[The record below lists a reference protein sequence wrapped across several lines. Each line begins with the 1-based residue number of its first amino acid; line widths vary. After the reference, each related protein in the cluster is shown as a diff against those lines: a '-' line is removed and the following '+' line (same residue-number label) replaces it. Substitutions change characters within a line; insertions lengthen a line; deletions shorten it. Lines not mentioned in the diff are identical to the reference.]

1 VTPEEREE
9 LLASYALGTLSGP
22 DAAEVEA
29 LVRADP
35 RAAEQL
41 ASYHDFVDLI
51 ALSVPLKRADPSL
64 RQRVLQAA
72 RRDRRRGSRVAA
84 ITRWAP
90 AVAAAAV
97 LAVVAFWAA
106 SLQTTVTDLRADTA
120 ALTAILEAQT
130 RQLNDLAADDI
141 ARDLDADKAEA
152 FTLEVRNAQQTMI
165 GILSDPSS
173 VTVEL
178 TPTSAGHGASG
189 RYYWSALEDAGM
201 VTVWDLPPLPLGA
214 SYVVWVEDQESR
226 QMLKQTFVSDLEG
239 SAKELLRGAADA
251 DPVRIY
257 VATQDFEGNTG
268 VVVLQGVF
276 GR

>member
-1 VTPEEREE
+1 MTPEEREE

-29 LVRADP
+29 LVRTD
-35 RAAEQL
+35 RSAAEQL
-41 ASYHDFVDLI
+41 SSYHDFVDLI

-64 RQRVLQAA
+64 RQRVLEAA
-72 RRDRRRGSRVAA
+72 RRDRRRGNSIAA

-97 LAVVAFWAA
+97 LAIVAFWAA

-120 ALTAILEAQT
+120 ALTALVEAQAKDIDELT
-130 RQLNDLAADDI
+130 AGDI
-141 ARDLDADKAEA
+141 ARDRSVDQAEA
-152 FTLEVRNAQQTMI
+152 FTLALQDEQQTMI

-173 VTVEL
+173 MIVDL
-178 TPTSAGHGASG
+178 TPTGVGHGASG
-189 RYYWSALEDAGM
+189 SYYWSPLEDAGM
-201 VTVWDLPPLPLGA
+201 ITVWNLPPLPLGA
-214 SYVVWVEDQESR
+214 SYIVWVEDRDSR
-226 QMLKQTFVSDLEG
+226 QMLTQTFAPDLDG

-251 DPVRIY
+251 EPVRVY
-257 VATQDFEGNTG
+257 VATQDFDGNTG
-268 VVVLQGVF
+268 LVVLQGVF

>member
-64 RQRVLQAA
+64 RDRVLRAA
-72 RRDRRRGSRVAA
+72 RRDRRRGSSIAA
-84 ITRWAP
+84 VTRWAP
-90 AVAAAAV
+90 AAAAAAV

-106 SLQTTVTDLRADTA
+106 SLQTTVTDLREDTA
-120 ALTAILEAQT
+120 ALTAVLEAQAK
-130 RQLNDLAADDI
+130 QIEDLTADDI
-141 ARDLDADKAEA
+141 ARDRDADEAEA
-152 FTLEVRNAQQTMI
+152 FTLELRDEQQTMI
-165 GILSDPSS
+165 GILSDPSQM
-173 VTVEL
+173 VVEL

-201 VTVWDLPPLPLGA
+201 VTAWNLPPLPLGA
-214 SYVVWVEDQESR
+214 SYIVWVEDQESR
-226 QMLKQTFVSDLEG
+226 QMLTQTFIPDLDG
-239 SAKELLRGAADA
+239 AAKELLRGAADA
-251 DPVRIY
+251 EPVRVY
-257 VATQDFEGNTG
+257 VATQDFDGNTG